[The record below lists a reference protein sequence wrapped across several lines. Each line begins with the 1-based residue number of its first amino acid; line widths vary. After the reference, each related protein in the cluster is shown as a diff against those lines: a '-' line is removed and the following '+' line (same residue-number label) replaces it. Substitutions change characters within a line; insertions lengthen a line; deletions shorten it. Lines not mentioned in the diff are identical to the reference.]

1 MNWAAPQRTVFPCV
15 RECLFQIQDGRAPI
29 HEPNALGTAIY
40 LEMVYYYME
49 IFISLT
55 ASLYDRI
62 KYAGFVVTFL
72 GIWRNYL
79 ILHPEYDFNTNIIT
93 RKTFQDVILS
103 CHMAVNLIT
112 LFAEKYSYLECALD
126 LTGTNCVETYFS
138 MNGS

>member
-1 MNWAAPQRTVFPCV
+1 
-15 RECLFQIQDGRAPI
+15 
-29 HEPNALGTAIY
+29 
-40 LEMVYYYME
+40 ME

-79 ILHPEYDFNTNIIT
+79 IFYPEYDLNTNFIT
-93 RKTFQDVILS
+93 RETFQDIILS
-103 CHMAVNLIT
+103 CHMAVNLIA

-126 LTGTNCVETYFS
+126 LTGTDCVETYFS
-138 MNGS
+138 MNGSWVVNKHAYTILDMIRNLKSMNRLSEISSTNPHM